1 MLRAA
6 GISADT
12 EVEVEVEVEVEG
24 MMKFDQGAHAGQP
37 HGELQAPAAM
47 YLVLDQVGNAGLL
60 APPLNE
66 RGLRA
71 FRRTAGTGATSTAT

>member
-1 MLRAA
+1 MLGAA
-6 GISADT
+6 GTSADT

-37 HGELQAPAAM
+37 HSELQAPAAM

-60 APPLNE
+60 APLKE